1 MALSFNAGLSSA
13 YTQVIWCL
21 WGGCKSSLEKGD
33 DTWILQN
40 GNSRGSG
47 KIEGRGQPCGVLD
60 KMPLV
65 SRSSTHMYHQNLF
78 RQGQK
83 F

>member
-1 MALSFNAGLSSA
+1 MALSFNTGLSSA

-40 GNSRGSG
+40 GNSRCSG
-47 KIEGRGQPCGVLD
+47 KIEAED
-60 KMPLV
+60 SLV
-65 SRSSTHMYHQNLF
+65 VF
-78 RQGQK
+78 
-83 F
+83 